1 MHPMCRAHPSLL
13 CIKFALHRLQAACQ
27 RNKLRPATLTP
38 SNPKFVATLYD
49 TEKLYKFGATLE
61 SFKQRVGEIV
71 KVWRRLV

>member
-1 MHPMCRAHPSLL
+1 ML
-13 CIKFALHRLQAACQ
+13 CIKFALHRLQAACK
-27 RNKLRPATLTP
+27 RNKLRPGTLTP
-38 SNPKFVATLYD
+38 SNLEFVATLYD